1 MSTALVSRRPA
12 RFIVVSDQE
21 ARSANHDR
29 DTSAFARTAPRLS
42 WRAIAANNRPLGR
55 STTTY
60 GDFVE
65 CVAATNELR
74 AHAADLKTSLNFEHA
89 SATWRWSAELN
100 GTVVAASVR
109 DYLRRVEC
117 QRAANQFLEIAASAP
132 AVVDEIRYPSSA
144 AR

>member
-1 MSTALVSRRPA
+1 VSSALISRRPA

-29 DTSAFARTAPRLS
+29 DSSTPPRLS
-42 WRAIAANNRPLGR
+42 WRVIAANNRPLGR
-55 STTTY
+55 STATY
-60 GDFVE
+60 GDYVE

-74 AHAADLKTSLNFEHA
+74 THAADLKTSLTFEHA
-89 SATWRWSAELN
+89 TATWRWSAELN
-100 GTVVAASVR
+100 GTLVAASVR

-117 QRAANQFLEIAASAP
+117 LRAANQFVEIAASAP
-132 AVVDEIRYPSSA
+132 AVVDEIRYPSSV